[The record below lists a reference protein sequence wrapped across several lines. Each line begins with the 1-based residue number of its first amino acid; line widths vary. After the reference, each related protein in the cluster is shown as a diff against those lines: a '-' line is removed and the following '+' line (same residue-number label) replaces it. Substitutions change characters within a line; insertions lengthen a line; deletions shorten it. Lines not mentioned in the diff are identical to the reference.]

1 MKDRVLAILNRVF
14 EMPVDE
20 SASQETIEKWDSMSQ
35 LNIAF
40 EIESEFGIS
49 LEPEEIGRLISV
61 TEIMNIVVSRDV
73 K

>member
-49 LEPEEIGRLISV
+49 LEPEEIAQMKSV
-61 TEIMNIVVSRDV
+61 KKIIEVLTSHGV
-73 K
+73 